1 MNRQEIIKLLNDEIS
16 FNEKEAIKYLGDKK
30 YGNASNCIYANERL
44 IKLGNNLNGL
54 QWNS

>member
-1 MNRQEIIKLLNDEIS
+1 MNRAEIIKLLNDEIS